1 MYKVICR
8 TQQYATFSKFEAVL
22 KIHELNEAS

>member
-22 KIHELNEAS
+22 EIHELHEAS